1 LGWNREAFISLYC
14 PKEWRLNVL
23 KGIYVLIIQVSN
35 DAEVHV
41 GALGKLT
48 FKKGLYAYVGSAQNS
63 LKQRVKRHLRREKR
77 RFWHVD
83 YLLGNDA
90 AKVIEVFHK
99 QADKTEE
106 CAVAKAIGK
115 RGEPIDGFGSSDC
128 SCKSHLFCMRDYRFL
143 RGFMRVLN
151 VKT

>member
-1 LGWNREAFISLYC
+1 M
-14 PKEWRLNVL
+14 
-23 KGIYVLIIQVSN
+23 KGVYVLIIQVSN
-35 DAEVHV
+35 DAGVQV

-48 FKKGLYAYVGSAQNS
+48 FPKGLYAYVGSAQGN
-63 LKQRVKRHLRREKR
+63 LEQRVKRHLRREKR

-90 AKVIEVFHK
+90 AKVIEVFYK

-106 CAVAKAIGK
+106 CAVAKAIGE
-115 RGEPIDGFGSSDC
+115 RGESIDGFGSSDC
-128 SCKSHLFCMRDYRFL
+128 RCKSHLFRLRDYRFL
-143 RGFMRVLN
+143 REFMRVLD

>member
-1 LGWNREAFISLYC
+1 M
-14 PKEWRLNVL
+14 
-23 KGIYVLIIQVSN
+23 KGVYVLIIQVSN
-35 DAEVHV
+35 DAAVQV

-48 FKKGLYAYVGSAQNS
+48 FKKGLYAYVGSAQGN
-63 LKQRVKRHLRREKR
+63 LEQRVKRHLRREKR

-90 AKVIEVFHK
+90 AKVIEVFYK

-106 CAVAKAIGK
+106 CAVAKAIGE
-115 RGEPIDGFGSSDC
+115 RGESIDGFGSSDC
-128 SCKSHLFCMRDYRFL
+128 RCKSHLFRLRDYRFL
-143 RGFMRVLN
+143 REFMRVLD